1 MVIES
6 LSPEL
11 PAMAVVI
18 IVISVVTS
26 LAGSLMASRG
36 ANASHSGPKA

>member
-18 IVISVVTS
+18 IIVSVVTS
-26 LAGSLMASRG
+26 LAGSLMAKRG
-36 ANASHSGPKA
+36 DASQSGPKV